1 MQPYKFAS
9 VRIGFMGNRNRNSS
23 AGNGI
28 FRVERRRFSV
38 SYQSRNG
45 KTGRHRATLS
55 GLGSWVGP
63 RVASPR
69 CPILRPD
76 LLSVPRSTATVQI
89 PPFRTWLAAGRW
101 PSPVSAFVRPR
112 LPRPDLPACWQ
123 GCVGN
128 GDALETGTRW
138 KRGRVGN
145 GDALE
150 TRSNPVS
157 VHLLGVTR
165 CQ

>member
-1 MQPYKFAS
+1 MVQ
-9 VRIGFMGNRNRNSS
+9 REM
-23 AGNGI
+23 
-28 FRVERRRFSV
+28 EFSGLRDVDFPV

-55 GLGSWVGP
+55 GLGSWVGA

-89 PPFRTWLAAGRW
+89 PPSRTWLAAGRW

-123 GCVGN
+123 GCGGILIKVTDFDKGDGHQIWRTQGVQVN
-128 GDALETGTRW
+128 GA
-138 KRGRVGN
+138 
-145 GDALE
+145 
-150 TRSNPVS
+150 S
-157 VHLLGVTR
+157 
-165 CQ
+165 